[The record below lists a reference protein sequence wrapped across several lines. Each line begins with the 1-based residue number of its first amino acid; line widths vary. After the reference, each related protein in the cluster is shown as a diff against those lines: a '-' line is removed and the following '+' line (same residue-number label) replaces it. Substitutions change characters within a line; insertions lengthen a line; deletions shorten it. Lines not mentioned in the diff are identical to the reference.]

1 MISALGARQRALDRR
16 LAFAAV
22 GALGLG
28 VQLSVLHLLT
38 GWSGLDYRAGT
49 ALAVE
54 AALLHNFLWHERW
67 TWADRV
73 RPFRG
78 AVGRR
83 LARFH
88 LANGVISLAGNVL
101 LTTVLVTAFALHYLA
116 ANLLAVTGCLVLNF
130 LAADRLVFSSEV

>member
-1 MISALGARQRALDRR
+1 MRQPAIDRR

-28 VQLSVLHLLT
+28 VQLSVLHLLA

-73 RPFRG
+73 SPFRG

-101 LTTVLVTAFALHYLA
+101 LTTVLVTVFALHYLA
-116 ANLLAVTGCLVLNF
+116 ANLLAVAGCLVLNF